1 MKEQNLEFNTEN
13 NQIKNL
19 RELAKPLQDW
29 LIKNYNPM
37 ASIIINDFGVK
48 VVVNE
53 LFIPKDCNK

>member
-1 MKEQNLEFNTEN
+1 MKESNLEFNNTN
-13 NQIKNL
+13 NQIEILK
-19 RELAKPLQDW
+19 ELVKPLQEW

-48 VVVNE
+48 VIVNE

>member
-13 NQIKNL
+13 NQIENL
-19 RELAKPLQDW
+19 KELAKPLQDW

-48 VVVNE
+48 VIVNE